1 MVHEAKLS
9 TSMRIGMLFIEFE
22 LEAPRRG
29 HRSDF
34 TAKIPADLSQQHI
47 EIYWLLPMG
56 NFTVIFVSK
65 LKPEFNPGF
74 SS

>member
-1 MVHEAKLS
+1 MKLGS
-9 TSMRIGMLFIEFE
+9 LYLDLTMIFIEFE
-22 LEAPRRG
+22 LKALRRG

-47 EIYWLLPMG
+47 EMCRLFPMSD
-56 NFTVIFVSK
+56 FTVVFVSK